1 LTDSQAIPGK
11 TSLPDVVH
19 SPLREPN
26 FRWLWF
32 NNIGYFI
39 VVNAQRFVFAWFVLD
54 GLNKAE
60 RDQGLVVFALGIPAL
75 FLVVQAGAWADRLDR
90 RNLLLVTQL
99 GAAAVTSGT
108 AILTGTGQATLTWIL
123 LAAVLAGSAGSIGQP
138 VRASLIPQLV
148 SEAQLFKAIAFNALA
163 MTSSMIFGPVLA
175 KVVGDQFG
183 FEGAFWFQTILLL
196 AGVSFLLQMRIPPH
210 EHVSEDTQSVYA
222 ATRAAVDHVLGDRSL
237 RTLFLLLTVSG
248 FTINPAVMVTLQA
261 FVKTELKRDSGDT
274 GLLFA
279 TMGLGIAI
287 SSVIVMRKGDMKGK
301 GSAFQRAMMVGS
313 TMTFIMGFTTEFVQ
327 LFPLVL
333 IMGLAGGFYITMN
346 QGLIQANTPQPLMG
360 RVMGLYT
367 LIQAGL
373 LPVGALILGLI
384 ASKIGAGATMS
395 YAAAIG
401 FTIVVVTY
409 LSNSEFRKL
418 S

>member
-1 LTDSQAIPGK
+1 MTDSQTNPEVTA
-11 TSLPDVVH
+11 TPDIVP
-19 SPLREPN
+19 SPLTEPN

-60 RDQGLVVFALGIPAL
+60 REQGLVVFALGIPAL
-75 FLVVQAGAWADRLDR
+75 FLVLQAGAWADRLDR
-90 RNLLLVTQL
+90 RNLLLATQI
-99 GAAAVTSGT
+99 GAAVVTSGT
-108 AILTGTGQATLTWIL
+108 AIGIGTGRATLTWVM

-138 VRASLIPQLV
+138 VRASLIPLLV

-175 KVVGDQFG
+175 KLVGDRFG
-183 FEGAFWFQTILLL
+183 FEGAFWFQTILLGI
-196 AGVSFLLQMRIPPH
+196 GVIFLLQMRIPPH
-210 EHVSEDTQSVYA
+210 ENVPEKRQSVYA
-222 ATRAAVDHVLGDRSL
+222 ATRAAVSHVFEDRSL
-237 RTLFLLLTVSG
+237 RTLFLLLTLSG

-261 FVKTELKRDSGDT
+261 FVKTELGRDSGDT

-279 TMGLGIAI
+279 MMGLGIAI
-287 SSVIVMRKGDMKGK
+287 SSVIVMRKGNMRDK

-327 LFPLVL
+327 LFPLVFT
-333 IMGLAGGFYITMN
+333 MGLAGGFYITMN

-360 RVMGLYT
+360 RMMGLYT

-373 LPVGALILGLI
+373 LPIGALLLGLI
-384 ASKIGAGATMS
+384 ASKIGAGAT
-395 YAAAIG
+395 
-401 FTIVVVTY
+401 
-409 LSNSEFRKL
+409 FRTRAQSGL
-418 S
+418 